1 MKKLLCFCILFLL
14 LAVQT
19 TWGQSPKTIEGIA
32 LDSKGIPLPDGTKEI
47 TFNIYDSIDGDVL
60 LWSEQQTVAIKDGRF
75 SVTLGSVNSLE
86 LRETKTYWLTM
97 KVGAGNELT
106 PRIELKLGE
115 NDDTTAQKSA
125 LTSHT
130 LDDAYDGGTPGS
142 GSGRIITAD
151 AGAVE
156 IAGTDG
162 LVVDDTLLVVDATN
176 DKIGIGTN
184 TPQRRLHILGSDGAV
199 ASFPSIGVR
208 DFLILENNGSN
219 NISIIG
225 GAANSS
231 ALKFFPSGAAGN
243 VGIIKYNYAN
253 DQMTFGTVNGTTR
266 MTINAANGIGIGT
279 AGPNGKLGI
288 AQVAGTNRWLDIE
301 GDSNAPVSV
310 SIQPVNTNTTG
321 GARGLSIVPV
331 MKASA
336 PGTAGYGVQ
345 IDTQPQ
351 TNLGGFNYGT
361 LAIAQLSNSSSS
373 VSNYFPMFF
382 RFDTQSSYTGLLDTV
397 DVFRIQSPILNGS
410 KPLNITGLNIV
421 NQGAGSITNAYGLRV
436 LAQSGA
442 TNNWNIYSEG
452 ASSRNFFEGNVG
464 IGTDTPSTNLE
475 VAGQVK
481 ITGGS
486 PGAGKVLTSDATG
499 LATWETGTPGPTG
512 PTGPTGATGA
522 TGGVTSHTHS
532 VHSNQSFGLD
542 GALGDGITAFLGPGL
557 QTVHATDD
565 HFMLCTSI
573 GIILKVAV
581 WADIPPGSGE
591 TLDVILRLDEADT
604 AMTVQLSGT
613 TQVGSN
619 TSFFNVIGG
628 SRISVKLVNSASS
641 LAANISITIEV
652 RYTSGPG
659 S

>member
-19 TWGQSPKTIEGIA
+19 TWGQSPKTIEGVA

-75 SVTLGSVNSLE
+75 SATLGSVNSLE

-151 AGAVE
+151 AGAV
-156 IAGTDG
+156 
-162 LVVDDTLLVVDATN
+162 
-176 DKIGIGTN
+176 
-184 TPQRRLHILGSDGAV
+184 HILGSDGV
-199 ASFPSIGVR
+199 VSSFPAIGGK
-208 DFLILENNGSN
+208 DFLVLENNGNSN
-219 NISIIG
+219 VSIIG

-231 ALKFFPSGAAGN
+231 ALKFFPSGATGN
-243 VGIIKYNYAN
+243 VGVITYNYAN

-628 SRISVKLVNSASS
+628 RRISVKLVNSASS

-652 RYTSGPG
+652 RYTSVPG

>member
-19 TWGQSPKTIEGIA
+19 TWGQSPKTIEGVA

-75 SVTLGSVNSLE
+75 SATLGSVNSLE

-97 KVGAGNELT
+97 KVGAGKELS
-106 PRIELKLGE
+106 PRLELNLGE

-151 AGAVE
+151 AGAV
-156 IAGTDG
+156 
-162 LVVDDTLLVVDATN
+162 
-176 DKIGIGTN
+176 
-184 TPQRRLHILGSDGAV
+184 HILGSDGV
-199 ASFPSIGVR
+199 VSSFPAIGGK
-208 DFLILENNGSN
+208 DFLVLENNGNSN
-219 NISIIG
+219 VSIIG

-231 ALKFFPSGAAGN
+231 ALKFFPSGATGN
-243 VGIIKYNYAN
+243 VGVITYNYAN

-486 PGAGKVLTSDATG
+486 PGASKVLTSDATG

-542 GALGDGITAFLGPGL
+542 GALGGGITAFLGPGL

-565 HFMLCTSI
+565 HFMLCTSV

-628 SRISVKLVNSASS
+628 RRISVKLVNSASS

-652 RYTSGPG
+652 RYTSVPG